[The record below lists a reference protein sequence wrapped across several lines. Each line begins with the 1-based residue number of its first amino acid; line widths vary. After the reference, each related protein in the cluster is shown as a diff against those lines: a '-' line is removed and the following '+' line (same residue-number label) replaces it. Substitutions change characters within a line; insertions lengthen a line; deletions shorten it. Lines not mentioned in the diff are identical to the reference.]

1 MTEIGLECE
10 KGVRDWFF
18 WKMDEQLMWETD
30 NTQKLD
36 KMDKKEGSEW
46 VIVNADIDQAL
57 IQENPSW
64 IK

>member
-10 KGVRDWFF
+10 KGSERLVLLEDGWANDVGNWQHTEVRQDG
-18 WKMDEQLMWETD
+18 Q
-30 NTQKLD
+30 
-36 KMDKKEGSEW
+36 EGREW